1 MQTDMHY
8 YGTYAIARLAGFSVK
23 DAETIAYSAQYVD
36 DSTSNDSDEHED
48 GGLIYGVATAHHNS
62 EVIKN
67 RLIDKKEQKQVW
79 VPFHFLP
86 GGQGDTVSE
95 RLVCREDSEIAQ
107 DMFANHIQHAINSN
121 YGLQL
126 IGIASHVYADTF
138 SHYGFSGI
146 SSSKN
151 KVEASSIELIA
162 VQDEGMKAFLT
173 TKFGRFMKK
182 FAPSLIMD
190 NWRSF
195 AGSLAEK
202 ASGAL
207 GHGAVGTYPDR
218 PFLHWSFNYES
229 GELSDRDNPQTFLN
243 GCEQLY
249 NRLVEFGQARDPAHT
264 PLKEFADVNEIIEGI
279 LRSEKVMDDRITCWR
294 EAIITNVLFDS
305 EENEVLSYDEKIWER
320 QKSDFPT
327 LDDSSEAA
335 ELGVYKFH
343 QAAIYHRYFVLKD
356 LLPKHGIVVF

>member
-1 MQTDMHY
+1 
-8 YGTYAIARLAGFSVK
+8 
-23 DAETIAYSAQYVD
+23 
-36 DSTSNDSDEHED
+36 
-48 GGLIYGVATAHHNS
+48 
-62 EVIKN
+62 
-67 RLIDKKEQKQVW
+67 
-79 VPFHFLP
+79 
-86 GGQGDTVSE
+86 
-95 RLVCREDSEIAQ
+95 
-107 DMFANHIQHAINSN
+107 MFQNHIHYAVNSN

-151 KVEASSIELIA
+151 KVDAGSIELID

-182 FAPSLIMD
+182 FAPSMIMD

-195 AGSLAEK
+195 AGSFAEK

-229 GELSDRDNPQTFLN
+229 GGLSDRDNPATFLN
-243 GCEQLY
+243 GCEKLY
-249 NRLVEFGQARDPAHT
+249 TRLVEFGQARDPGHT
-264 PLKEFADVNEIIEGI
+264 PLKEFADVKGIIDGI
-279 LRSEKVMDDRITCWR
+279 LRSEKVMKDRVLCWC
-294 EAIITNVLFDS
+294 EAINTNLLFDS
-305 EENEVLSYDEKIWER
+305 EPNEELSYDEKVWEK
-320 QKSDFPT
+320 QKGDFPT
-327 LDDSSEAA
+327 LEKSAEAA
-335 ELGVYKFH
+335 ELDVYKFH

-356 LLPKHGIVVF
+356 LLPKHGIIVF